1 MTLTNLVPIMTSN
14 TAPSGICSASQ
25 NNADAWKGF
34 QAGGELWMGY
44 NYSWLQ
50 YQFSTPQDVTGYA
63 ITAGYNDGIHNPDSW
78 LFQGSVNGTNWVT
91 LDTQTNQSGLLI
103 GNRTVYNINN
113 VTQYSYFRLYNLVSG
128 DPYHLVGR
136 DPLNGGSYIRSVE
149 ILTGNNRRLNP
160 VMTSNTAP
168 SGIASA
174 SSEHLWSWTGAAW
187 RAFSGSNL
195 DFWQS
200 LADSNLKWLSYQ
212 FPTLKVITGYALEG
226 DYNPASGQN
235 PDSWLF
241 QGSNDGISWTTLDSK
256 TGQGSIL
263 NAGFRQEYS
272 ISGVNEYKYAR
283 LYNMLG
289 TSNQLMIRVFD
300 IIGTNYVPP
309 TIINRVVN
317 WWSI

>member
-25 NNADAWKGF
+25 NNADAWQGF
-34 QAGGELWMGY
+34 QAGEWAWWGN
-44 NYSWLQ
+44 NYSWLK

-63 ITAGYNDGIHNPDSW
+63 ITPGYNNGTNDPNSW

-91 LDTQTNQSGLLI
+91 LDSQTNQSTLLRYKRI
-103 GNRTVYNINN
+103 VYNITN
-113 VTQYSYFRLYNLVSG
+113 VTQYSYFRLYNLVCGYGNDGCFVESF
-128 DPYHLVGR
+128 
-136 DPLNGGSYIRSVE
+136 E
-149 ILTGNNRRLNP
+149 ILTGLSRKLSP
-160 VMTSNTAP
+160 AMTSNILP
-168 SGIASA
+168 DGIASA
-174 SSEHLWSWTGAAW
+174 SSEQSSGYAAW
-187 RAFSGSNL
+187 QAFDGT
-195 DFWQS
+195 DTYWMS
-200 LADSNLKWLSYQ
+200 LANSNLKWLSYQ
-212 FPTLKVITGYALEG
+212 FPTLKVITGYALVG
-226 DYNPASGQN
+226 NHLNLDMS